1 MQQFLLRNKSAYHQ
15 WREQKLYG
23 YPNSADQLIVNINNP
38 YQLTNEE
45 KDRLFQ
51 ICNKTNLVIY
61 RISKNNYE
69 DKKIVN
75 AMATQL
81 GLQRMDF
88 NLCADQDQISSIQV
102 MHEGS
107 SNAYIPHTNKP
118 LNWHTDGYYNQD
130 EKRIR
135 SFLMHC
141 IRPANSGGLNT
152 YLDPEIIY
160 ILLRDEDPKYIEALQ
175 DTSVMTIPP
184 NFDGSDE
191 IRSEKTGPVFLLDD
205 ETQSLYMRYTARSR
219 NIIWK
224 ENVATKQAQSVL
236 LDILKNN
243 HYKFRYCLQ
252 KGEGVICNNVLHN
265 RTMFIDNPKSK
276 RLLYRARFYDRVSK
290 PDHIDDLKVSANQ
303 CCG

>member
-1 MQQFLLRNKSAYHQ
+1 MQQFLLQNNSAYHQ
-15 WREQKLYG
+15 WREQKLCG
-23 YPNSADQLIVNINNP
+23 YPNTADQLIVHINNP
-38 YQLTNEE
+38 YQLTVEE
-45 KDRLFQ
+45 KDRLLQ

-61 RISKNNYE
+61 RISNNNFE

-75 AMATQL
+75 AIAMQL
-81 GLQRMDF
+81 GLQHMDN
-88 NLCADQDQISSIQV
+88 NLCADQDRISSIQV
-102 MHEGS
+102 MDEGL
-107 SNAYIPHTNKP
+107 SNAYIPYTNKP
-118 LNWHTDGYYNQD
+118 LNWHTDGYYNQN

-141 IRPANSGGLNT
+141 VRPASSGGLNT
-152 YLDPEIIY
+152 YLDPELIY

-175 DTSVMTIPP
+175 DTSAMTIPP
-184 NFDGSDE
+184 NFEGSEE
-191 IRSEKTGPVFLLDD
+191 IRSEKNGPVFLLDD

-224 ENVATKQAQSVL
+224 DNAATKRAQSVL
-236 LDILKNN
+236 LDILKKN
-243 HYKFRYCLQ
+243 HYQFRYCLQ

-303 CCG
+303 CYG